1 FSALQNSLFN
11 KNNLKFHLDLSP
23 LDFTNK
29 STATKTS
36 STKNTV
42 AEVTSSSKKPTTAVK
57 SNKQENYPLW
67 IAFGGVVII
76 AGALVLKKMGKR
88 TKRRH

>member
-1 FSALQNSLFN
+1 VFQNRLLN
-11 KNNLKFHLDLSP
+11 KNNLNFHLDLLP

-29 STATKTS
+29 STATKTN
-36 STKNTV
+36 STKNTA
-42 AEVTSSSKKPTTAVK
+42 AEVTSSAVK
-57 SNKQENYPLW
+57 NTATSEPAKQRNYPLW

-76 AGALVLKKMGKR
+76 TGALVLKKMGKR